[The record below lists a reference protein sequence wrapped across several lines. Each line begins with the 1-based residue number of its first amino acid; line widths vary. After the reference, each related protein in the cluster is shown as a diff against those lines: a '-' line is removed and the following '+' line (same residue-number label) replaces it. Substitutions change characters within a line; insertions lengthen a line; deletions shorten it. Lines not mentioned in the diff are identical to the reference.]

1 MIDTV
6 FRLLFRFEGLM
17 TEKQIC
23 QVLGIT
29 KYQDF
34 ENLRKLLYNDE
45 RFVNVSSK
53 LWKSAS
59 LEHFL
64 DNQSLDET
72 SFVITDIET
81 TGSIRG
87 KDRIIDIAA
96 AKIKNGEVVGEFNSL
111 VNPEINIT
119 VPIRRLTGITNKMVV
134 NAPSIET
141 VLPEFIDFVDDGVF
155 VAHNASFDFN
165 FINHEIKRLNYKNF
179 KKPIEI
185 CSYRLA
191 KKMVPEAASHG
202 IVALAKFFNY
212 KMENHHRAMPDVK
225 ATSFFF
231 KIFLKILAD
240 RGIDDLFQLI
250 NLQKDKLSKK
260 KLRKKIHKQF
270 KYRKSKAK

>member
-34 ENLRKLLYNDE
+34 ENLRNLLNSDQ
-45 RFVNVSSK
+45 RFVNVSNK
-53 LWKSAS
+53 LWKSAT
-59 LEHFL
+59 LDHFL
-64 DNQSLDET
+64 DNQSLNKT

-96 AKIKNGEVVGEFNSL
+96 VKVKNGEVIGEFNSL
-111 VNPEINIT
+111 VNPEMNIT
-119 VPIRRLTGITNKMVV
+119 IPIRRLTGITNKMVIGS
-134 NAPSIET
+134 PHIET
-141 VLPEFIDFVDDGVF
+141 VLPKFIEFVDDGVF
-155 VAHNASFDFN
+155 VAHNAAFDFN
-165 FINHEIKRLNYKNF
+165 FINHEIKRLKHQSFKN
-179 KKPIEI
+179 PIEI
-185 CSYRLA
+185 CSFRLA
-191 KKMVPEAASHG
+191 KETVPEATSHG
-202 IVALAKFFNY
+202 IAALSKFFNY

-225 ATSFFF
+225 ATLYFFN
-231 KIFLKILAD
+231 IFLKILAG
-240 RGIDDLFQLI
+240 RGVNDLFQLI
-250 NLQKDKLSKK
+250 DLQKDKLSKK

-270 KYRKSKAK
+270 KYRKSKVK